1 MGFLKNMVS
10 NAISEGVGKG
20 IQSAVGKA
28 VESAVRPAADKLAGE
43 AAKNLNQASQE
54 IAQSTESMQSAAA
67 EGTAAVHAEAG
78 RESSQGF
85 ANLGAALSG
94 WASTMQ
100 NVAGQVAQNM
110 KECPNCGEVAPAD
123 NKFCPK
129 CGAALPAETIGAGYL
144 CAKCG
149 KQNAPGTTYC
159 VECGAILPAVEA
171 ANAKQLAKWDEL
183 LPQYP
188 KWTLRGTLDLEE
200 NDSLNGYPSYRL
212 SVDGAGR
219 EELTQYIALLTESG
233 FIPAFDGDSD
243 IYYKVVDGV
252 CRAFD
257 KTDFDS
263 AGGLS
268 VGFFVGDYDKRAEQA
283 QKAKAEAAAG
293 LAKDTA
299 KAAADAAK
307 GLFKKFF

>member
-20 IQSAVGKA
+20 IQNAVGKA

-54 IAQSTESMQSAAA
+54 IAQSTESMKSAAA
-67 EGTAAVHAEAG
+67 EGAEAVRTSEQEAG
-78 RESSQGF
+78 QGF

-110 KECPNCGEVAPAD
+110 KECPNCGEVAPAE

-129 CGAALPAETIGAGYL
+129 CGAPLPEETIGAGYL
-144 CAKCG
+144 CPKCG
-149 KQNAPGTTYC
+149 KQNVPGTTYC
-159 VECGAILPAVEA
+159 VECGTILPAVEA

-188 KWTLRGTLDLEE
+188 KWTLRGTLELEE
-200 NDSLNGYPSYRL
+200 NDEMNGYPSYRL

-219 EELTQYIALLTESG
+219 AELTQYIALLTADG

-243 IYYKVVDGV
+243 VYYKVVDGV

-257 KTDFDS
+257 KTDYDS

-268 VGFFVGDYDKRAEQA
+268 VGFFVGDYDKRAAQA
-283 QKAKAEAAAG
+283 QKAKADAAAAA
-293 LAKDTA
+293 AKDTA
-299 KAAADAAK
+299 KAAADVAK